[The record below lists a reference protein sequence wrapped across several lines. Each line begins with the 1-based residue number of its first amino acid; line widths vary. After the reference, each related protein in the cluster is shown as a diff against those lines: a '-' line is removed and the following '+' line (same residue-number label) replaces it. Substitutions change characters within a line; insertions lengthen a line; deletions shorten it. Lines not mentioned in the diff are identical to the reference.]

1 MHRPDTLP
9 LSHVYQSAR
18 LACDSVPSSSSSLS
32 ASMSGEKFP
41 DIRVVVG
48 IQYFSDV
55 PASTKCQPTVLG
67 AVVLESSAIS
77 ADELRRIMC
86 DQLPSL
92 PTHFTFVTKERW
104 PVQKTQEHLVRV
116 SHLMTEDRIVSICR
130 HYEKPRI
137 GVMSTGGSS
146 LGFVF
151 SDYNAVLRQFREA
164 IIDQL
169 HEPKRAGR
177 PEFRFVEDNGWPV
190 TTRQETSLTVLDVM
204 NNRSLF
210 IQMGA
215 LPTGD
220 VAPSSIMAPPLSNA
234 LVAPRN
240 QMSVAALPADD
251 WEGKRKKSVRF
262 GRNEPKPILISY
274 VRAETAQHALNL
286 KQELHKMNFSVYLD
300 IDEIKIGSDWQDAL
314 NYAVSECHLFV
325 PLISPMY
332 GKTQWTNREVKLAD
346 VLHKVII
353 PVNFLETWPPECLA
367 IQFASTQ
374 YIAAWKASEHETGQ
388 GKQNRPM
395 DQCPDLGAPTGS
407 TPTGEGYKYDYRV
420 WDETN
425 LKRVAKEIAERYRQ
439 TVKKEQIAERRS
451 KTSSLKIKRSSHLST
466 LATVDE
472 QSIMRLGSPAE
483 ATAALSAAEPL
494 EPVETKELIVITAHP
509 KQKEMAQVIARML
522 EQDGFRVWSTTEL
535 NETRDSC
542 SDTESIPTNPN
553 TPRELAPIP
562 EGERVFSDT
571 YREANNRILEH
582 KRLSSLREQEAPGY
596 ATYSVTEGRSV
607 CRLTSQAS
615 DASVVSMLAGEKLEK
630 LTRFQQKAV
639 QAKVVIVLITKE
651 FTASRTSEQQVFYIE
666 HRKHVVLVKCDD
678 CPIPC
683 WFTSLMGNDI
693 ISRDNPE
700 FENILRIRIRR
711 ATSPD
716 TSETPKDAAAE
727 ATMQCLVSFIKKE
740 IPNLETCVYIAGS
753 SKLQSTRS
761 VEICK
766 EIGKELAKR
775 PNLAV
780 VTGGFFGAPDVV
792 ARMFHEC
799 RVNNGHTDPRVF
811 HILPKRDD
819 KIFTGKVQQNSDGSF
834 AAVNYGRNLFLGNSV
849 KERESAVAR
858 AFDTCI
864 VVEGG
869 PCAAHE
875 VEQFVW
881 SDHFVVPVVS
891 TGGAAGGQFGVPLK
905 ILETPHGITEEKWSV
920 LSEKEA
926 TPTEVAKAVVEIVV
940 QLKRAMISHTK
951 SHLVRN
957 KYKKLKKRNK
967 HGREP
972 AEQQTTDSSHTTD
985 SGPAPSVKPTVSFRN
1000 ISHWQRILNYFRKK
1014 STS

>member
-18 LACDSVPSSSSSLS
+18 LACDSGPSGS

-55 PASTKCQPTVLG
+55 LPASTKCQPTVLG

-77 ADELRRIMC
+77 ADELRRVMC

-92 PTHFTFVTKERW
+92 PTHFTFITKERW
-104 PVQKTQEHLVRV
+104 PVQKTQEHLIRV
-116 SHLMTEDRIVSICR
+116 SHLMTEDRIVNISR

-137 GVMSTGGSS
+137 GVMSTSGSS

-164 IIDQL
+164 IIEQL
-169 HEPKRAGR
+169 HEPKKSGR

-190 TTRQETSLTVLDVM
+190 TTRQETSLTVLDVLS
-204 NNRSLF
+204 NRSLF

-215 LPTGD
+215 QPTGD
-220 VAPSSIMAPPLSNA
+220 VPNSIMAPPLGNS
-234 LVAPRN
+234 LVPATRSPTPLA
-240 QMSVAALPADD
+240 SLPAEEWD
-251 WEGKRKKSVRF
+251 GKRKKSVRF

-374 YIAAWKASEHETGQ
+374 YIAAWKQSEHETGQ
-388 GKQNRPM
+388 GKPE
-395 DQCPDLGAPTGS
+395 LSAPAGS

-439 TVKKEQIAERRS
+439 TVKREQIAERRS
-451 KTSSLKIKRSSHLST
+451 KTSSLKIKRNSHLST

-472 QSIMRLGSPAE
+472 MSGFRLTSMPE
-483 ATAALSAAEPL
+483 AAPSLCAAEPL
-494 EPVETKELIVITAHP
+494 EPAETKELIVITAHP
-509 KQKEMAQVIARML
+509 KQKDMAQDIARML
-522 EQDGFRVWSTTEL
+522 EQDGFKVWSTTEL
-535 NETRDSC
+535 NEARESC

-582 KRLSSLREQEAPGY
+582 KRLSSLREHEGPGY
-596 ATYSVTEGRSV
+596 ATYSATEGRSV

-666 HRKHVVLVKCDD
+666 HRKHVVLVKCDEG
-678 CPIPC
+678 PIPC
-683 WFTSLMGNDI
+683 WFTSLMGNDLI
-693 ISRDNPE
+693 ARDNPE
-700 FENILRIRIRR
+700 FESILRIRIRR

-727 ATMQCLVSFIKKE
+727 ATMQCLVTFIKRE
-740 IPNLETCVYIAGS
+740 IPSLETCVYIAGS

-792 ARMFHEC
+792 ARTFHEC
-799 RVNNGHTDPRVF
+799 RVNNGQTDPRVF

-819 KIFTGKVQQNSDGSF
+819 KMFTGKVQQNSDGSF

-905 ILETPHGITEEKWSV
+905 ILETPHGIAEEKWSV

-926 TPTEVAKAVVEIVV
+926 SPAEVAKAVVEIVL
-940 QLKRAMISHTK
+940 QLKRAMMSHTK

-957 KYKKLKKRNK
+957 KYKKLKKRNR
-967 HGREP
+967 HSREP
-972 AEQQTTDSSHTTD
+972 NEQQATDATHTTD
-985 SGPAPSVKPTVSFRN
+985 SGPAPSLIKPTVSFRTM
-1000 ISHWQRILNYFRKK
+1000 SHWQRIVNYFRKK

>member
-1 MHRPDTLP
+1 ML
-9 LSHVYQSAR
+9 L
-18 LACDSVPSSSSSLS
+18 
-32 ASMSGEKFP
+32 
-41 DIRVVVG
+41 I
-48 IQYFSDV
+48 
-55 PASTKCQPTVLG
+55 
-67 AVVLESSAIS
+67 VVL
-77 ADELRRIMC
+77 
-86 DQLPSL
+86 
-92 PTHFTFVTKERW
+92 FK
-104 PVQKTQEHLVRV
+104 
-116 SHLMTEDRIVSICR
+116 
-130 HYEKPRI
+130 
-137 GVMSTGGSS
+137 
-146 LGFVF
+146 
-151 SDYNAVLRQFREA
+151 
-164 IIDQL
+164 L

-204 NNRSLF
+204 SNRSLF

-220 VAPSSIMAPPLSNA
+220 AAPNSIMAPPLSNA
-234 LVAPRN
+234 LVAPRS
-240 QMSVAALPADD
+240 QMSVAALPPEEWD
-251 WEGKRKKSVRF
+251 GKRKKSVRF

-332 GKTQWTNREVKLAD
+332 GKTQWTNREAN

-374 YIAAWKASEHETGQ
+374 YIAAWKTSEHETGQ

-395 DQCPDLGAPTGS
+395 DQCPDLAAPTAS
-407 TPTGEGYKYDYRV
+407 TPTVEGYKYDYRV

-451 KTSSLKIKRSSHLST
+451 KTSSLK
-466 LATVDE
+466 
-472 QSIMRLGSPAE
+472 SIMRVGSSSE

-571 YREANNRILEH
+571 YRDANNRILEH

-753 SKLQSTRS
+753 SKLQSARS

-926 TPTEVAKAVVEIVV
+926 TPTEVAKAVVDIVL

-972 AEQQTTDSSHTTD
+972 VEQQTTDSSHTTD
-985 SGPAPSVKPTVSFRN
+985 SGPTPSVKPTVSFRN